1 MKKAI
6 IIGASSGIGRELAN
20 ILSKD
25 NYILG
30 LAARRDEL
38 LNQLQKR
45 IGYRFICKAHWYF

>member
-30 LAARRDEL
+30 LAARRD
-38 LNQLQKR
+38 
-45 IGYRFICKAHWYF
+45 